1 MRLSHGK
8 KEDAHCSY
16 STGHRHC
23 SITRV
28 FHAWKSAIL
37 HANSTRKTRVKH
49 SCKKNTHKNTQE
61 NTRKFRKFACKTYIQ
76 VVIICVYSVYLSSY
90 IAG

>member
-28 FHAWKSAIL
+28 FHAWKSAII
-37 HANSTRKTRVKH
+37 A
-49 SCKKNTHKNTQE
+49 
-61 NTRKFRKFACKTYIQ
+61 RKFHEKNPRET
-76 VVIICVYSVYLSSY
+76 LM
-90 IAG
+90 

>member
-1 MRLSHGK
+1 MQLSHGK

-49 SCKKNTHKNTQE
+49 SCKKIHAKILKKIHAN
-61 NTRKFRKFACKTYIQ
+61 
-76 VVIICVYSVYLSSY
+76 
-90 IAG
+90 